1 MLLDRKYQYELLS
14 VLLQGYPR
22 YTNTSEQLREFQQR
36 DLEKYQANMLYLQ
49 RHGLVSGALQVTHS
63 HNSDHKAWITINELP
78 LPNITNKGIDFI
90 MADGGLGA
98 ILNIQTVKL
107 HDETIKNFWQEAI
120 LQSEPQENQ
129 KGWLKEKVKSVSLAE
144 LFLLTK
150 ELVPFIE
157 KILGNIH

>member
-120 LQSEPQENQ
+120 LQSELKENQ
-129 KGWLKEKVKSVSLAE
+129 KGWLKEKVKSLSLAE

>member
-14 VLLQGYPR
+14 ALLQGYPR

-49 RHGLVSGALQVTHS
+49 HHGLVSGALQVTHS
-63 HNSDHKAWITINELP
+63 HSSDNKAWITIDVLP

-120 LQSEPQENQ
+120 LQSELKENQ
-129 KGWLKEKVKSVSLAE
+129 KGWLKEKVKSLSLSE
-144 LFLLTK
+144 IFLVTK